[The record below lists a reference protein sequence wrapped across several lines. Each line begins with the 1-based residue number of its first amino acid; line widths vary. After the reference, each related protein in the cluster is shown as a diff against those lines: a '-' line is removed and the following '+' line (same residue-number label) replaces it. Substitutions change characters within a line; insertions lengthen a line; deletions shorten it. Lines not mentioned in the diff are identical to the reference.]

1 MIEDQNYK
9 QKHIAPQSYFMD
21 YVAGNLVPSE
31 HLVIGT
37 HIDMCNSAQKAV
49 NQLYSL
55 GGCLLEETDC
65 QDVSVKSTMMD
76 DIFTIIDSDQEQP
89 ETHEPNT
96 LSYPR
101 SLKRFLNKE
110 LENLEWEKLM
120 NGVYHFPLDVGCDHG
135 RVRLMMIEPERAV
148 PEHEHEGTE
157 LTLVLKGGFQD
168 GDAIYHH
175 GDIAVITGHHQHQPA
190 AYGRDVCFCLASNQS
205 RIKMTSWWGRLL
217 NPFIDF

>member
-21 YVAGNLVPSE
+21 YVAGNLAPSE

-37 HIDMCNSAQKAV
+37 HIDMCHSAQKAI

-65 QDVSVKSTMMD
+65 QDVSVKPTMMD
-76 DIFTIIDSDQEQP
+76 DIFTLIDQGQGHIETTP
-89 ETHEPNT
+89 EHST
-96 LSYPR
+96 LSYPS
-101 SLKRFLNKE
+101 SLQRFLNKE

-148 PEHEHEGTE
+148 PEHEHEGT
-157 LTLVLKGGFQD
+157 
-168 GDAIYHH
+168 
-175 GDIAVITGHHQHQPA
+175 
-190 AYGRDVCFCLASNQS
+190 
-205 RIKMTSWWGRLL
+205 
-217 NPFIDF
+217 